1 MKKVFLDTE
10 TTGFAPGQI
19 GQLSMIIEE
28 DNGEVSTKNYFFKI
42 DYITSGAEEAC
53 GRGIDFYT
61 EASGGKIFAD
71 YKDEIYN
78 ILSDATLIAHNLK
91 FDENFISTEF
101 WRQGVLFKPAGRF
114 DTMEYFRDICQLPGG
129 RGGKKYKNPKLE
141 ELVDYFSINKDKV
154 QKYSIALFG
163 NDDSTNT
170 GFHDARYDTT
180 SMFVA
185 FHVYQDSLYNKSD
198 WANMFCSI

>member
-28 DNGEVSTKNYFFKI
+28 ENGVVSAKNYFFKI

-53 GRGIDFYT
+53 GRGLEFYT
-61 EASGGKIFAD
+61 KASDGKVFAD
-71 YKDEIYN
+71 YKDEILE
-78 ILSDATLIAHNLK
+78 ILKDATLIAHNLK

-101 WRQGVLFKPAGRF
+101 WRQNIMFKPAGRF
-114 DTMEYFRDICQLPGG
+114 DTMNYFRDICQLPGG
-129 RGGKKYKNPKLE
+129 RRGHKYKNPKLE
-141 ELVDYFSINKDKV
+141 EFVDYFNVDKDKV
-154 QKYSIALFG
+154 QKYSIKLFG
-163 NDDSTNT
+163 NDDNTNV
-170 GFHDARYDTT
+170 GYHDARFDTT

-185 FHVYQDSLYNKSD
+185 FHIYQDSLYDKND
-198 WANMFCSI
+198 WATVFCN